1 MAHTTSQCLTNSQ
14 LAAPRM
20 AASPRPGDGQP
31 GLLALLREWRQRA
44 RERRDLARLGERELH
59 DIGLSRSLV
68 FNEINKPFWRP

>member
-14 LAAPRM
+14 LSAPRM
-20 AASPRPGDGQP
+20 AASPRSSDGQP

>member
-1 MAHTTSQCLTNSQ
+1 
-14 LAAPRM
+14 M
-20 AASPRPGDGQP
+20 AASPRFQRRWETGAGWR
-31 GLLALLREWRQRA
+31 LLREWRQRA